1 MDKYNKLD
9 ESSYNFAKSIK
20 DKEQKV
26 LNYYKRISNI
36 EQPKVFAV
44 PKRKKGTQKNINAYK
59 KQNITSELDNN
70 DNINS
75 NVNINNIKSDKD
87 KKEDEKKL
95 TKKKIVI
102 MDD

>member
-9 ESSYNFAKSIK
+9 KSSYNFAKSIK

-44 PKRKKGTQKNINAYK
+44 PKRKKATQKNINAYK

-75 NVNINNIKSDKD
+75 NININNIKSDKD